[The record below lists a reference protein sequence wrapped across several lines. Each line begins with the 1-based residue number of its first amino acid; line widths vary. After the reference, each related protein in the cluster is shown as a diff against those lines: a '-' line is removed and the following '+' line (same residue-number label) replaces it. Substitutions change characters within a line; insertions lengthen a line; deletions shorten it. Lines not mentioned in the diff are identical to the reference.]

1 MFDRTT
7 FVAGVATGAVASSVA
22 LFFISWASKLADPP
36 ERHSLAYDRCLA
48 TGRNARACDAAMR
61 VLAAEI
67 EKARAES
74 VESCLADAEARSPH
88 NSFNDIMCGAEAE
101 PTHASKSSHNPND
114 PFDFLGNTGD
124 RVEPSAQGRPAKKKF
139 KVYDPDEVGDLGRS
153 QGPVLN
159 R

>member
-1 MFDRTT
+1 MFDRAT
-7 FVAGVATGAVASSVA
+7 FVAGVATGALASSVA
-22 LFFISWASKLADPP
+22 WFFISWTSKPAQPP

-48 TGRNARACDAAMR
+48 TGRNASACDAAMR
-61 VLAAEI
+61 VWAAEV
-67 EKARAES
+67 EKARAEY

-88 NSFNDIMCGAEAE
+88 NPFNDIMCGPEAE
-101 PTHASKSSHNPND
+101 PTHASKSPPNPND

-153 QGPVLN
+153 QVPVLN